1 MAARLGHDARVA
13 QPTGLR
19 ALRPSGSSGWSGSSD
34 RPGGR
39 IRAGSGPLRACDPRW
54 SRVPGRPDPA
64 AVTRSVPR
72 PERWPP
78 RGLRRSRANRPRC
91 TSRARRADHPAKAFG
106 VPARSAR
113 STAMPSS
120 RAGRLPAWPLVRW
133 FAPGGSRSPGT
144 GSTGEGARADIGG
157 ARASPWPAPDP
168 AVAGPRRVEASEFG
182 PAQRDTSAWT
192 RGPMLWAERPAAK
205 AWARAIRLGQR
216 RGTNRAAAPRGPRGG
231 PDPRPSSRELPA
243 WGEAAARPY
252 LRAGAV
258 AHHPPPLGVVGP
270 RATPD
275 NRYRWRGAVTAHPV
289 LPVARATRGSE
300 LPRYAPPLRCLAR
313 RSTAAHLASS
323 HPPPPLPGHRER

>member
-1 MAARLGHDARVA
+1 MRPAVVTGAR
-13 QPTGLR
+13 TT
-19 ALRPSGSSGWSGSSD
+19 
-34 RPGGR
+34 RPGGGDQVGAA
-39 IRAGSGPLRACDPRW
+39 AGALAASWLEAVACEPPEVHQPGAPCRSP
-54 SRVPGRPDPA
+54 SRGVRGTRTVCPVDRH
-64 AVTRSVPR
+64 AVV
-72 PERWPP
+72 
-78 RGLRRSRANRPRC
+78 SR
-91 TSRARRADHPAKAFG
+91 
-106 VPARSAR
+106 
-113 STAMPSS
+113 
-120 RAGRLPAWPLVRW
+120 GRLPAWPLVRW